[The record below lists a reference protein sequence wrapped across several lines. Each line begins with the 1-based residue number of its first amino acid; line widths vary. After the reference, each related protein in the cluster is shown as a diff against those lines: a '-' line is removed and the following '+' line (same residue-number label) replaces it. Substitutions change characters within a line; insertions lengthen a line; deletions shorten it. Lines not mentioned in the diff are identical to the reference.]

1 VVDVTSDRLGLNG
14 LNFFS
19 AAVQTGF
26 GPFVAVWLAQQGWDF
41 TEIGLALSIGTIA
54 GLVCQ
59 LPGGMLVDHVHIK
72 RNVTAAALIGLGLS
86 ALLLSL
92 HPSRPVV
99 WSAEIGHALASC
111 VMTPAIAALTLS
123 LCGHDSFSERLG
135 FNALYASLG
144 SAAAAALLGVLAS
157 YTSERSVFLLTAAFV
172 APALGALLLIH
183 PSYCLSP
190 EGEHPA
196 LQHPSQREHPDWHIF
211 TEPALHVF
219 AVAVVLFQLANAA
232 LLPLALTGLAQRGD
246 APGYLVSATI
256 VVPQLLVAALSP
268 WAGRLA
274 QQIGRRPVLLVGFG
288 SVALRALLFA
298 TLPAA
303 LPLTFIQMLDGL
315 GGTVLGLMIPLIAAD
330 LTERTGYL
338 NLAIGAIG
346 LAAGLG
352 ATFSTTVAGW
362 IADNFNPQ
370 VAFLALAVVGLAATG
385 LLWLA
390 MPETRPVRVADEAGA
405 VQPA

>member
-1 VVDVTSDRLGLNG
+1 MTSGRVGLYG
-14 LNFFS
+14 LNFFT

-41 TEIGLALSIGTIA
+41 TEIGLALSVGTIA

-72 RNVTAAALIGLGLS
+72 RNVTAAALIALGFS

-92 HPSRPVV
+92 YPSRPGV
-99 WSAEIGHALASC
+99 WSAEIGHALASS

-123 LCGHDSFSERLG
+123 LCGHAAFSERLG
-135 FNALYASLG
+135 LNALFASLG
-144 SAAAAALLGVLAS
+144 SAASAALLGIVAS
-157 YTSERSVFLLTAAFV
+157 YTSERSVFLLTAALV
-172 APALGALLLIH
+172 APALGALLLI
-183 PSYCLSP
+183 PQSDCLEA

-196 LQHPSQREHPDWHIF
+196 LQHPSRREHPYWHLF
-211 TEPALHVF
+211 AEPGLHLF
-219 AVAVVLFQLANAA
+219 AISVLLFQVANAA

-246 APGYLVSATI
+246 APGYLVSGTI

-298 TLPAA
+298 TSPAA
-303 LPLTFIQMLDGL
+303 LPLTIIQMLDGL

-330 LTERTGYL
+330 LTQRTGYL

-346 LAAGLG
+346 LASGLG
-352 ATFSTTVAGW
+352 ATFSTTIAGW

-370 VAFLALAVVGLAATG
+370 VAFLVLAVVGSVATA
-385 LLWLA
+385 LLWVG
-390 MPETRPVRVADEAGA
+390 MPETRPVRDDDEAGA